1 MKKSFFSTM
10 RLMGLALLAA
20 ATLVTACEEVPEE
33 IPSDGKLA
41 VNITGVVK
49 DYNNSTSSFFEKG
62 DAVGL
67 HIITDHLYADNAKF
81 TYSADGK
88 FTNMSACYWYED
100 KSVLANLIAY
110 YPFNFNDGKY
120 NENGFTF
127 SVGEDQ
133 STNLKYRKSDFLV
146 GYASSK
152 PTAKAVNM
160 TFRHVLSQVVLP
172 FNTNGEIIK
181 EVVVSGVAT
190 TAKIKVTDGSC
201 VADASKKSTILP
213 AKVTIGGKD
222 AWAFIAVPQS
232 NAVLRVEVLTESNN
246 RYSFEN
252 VSASFEAGKAY
263 TATELTLE
271 DPDAVVKFT
280 TTITDWVAENEGA
293 MEFEKIENDV
303 IIEGDKGVEDVDP
316 YLEWPLIATLPS
328 LISPEITNDFVVV
341 VNTQGTSIT
350 PGEKL
355 YAHTG
360 VITSASSSGSDWK
373 YVKHEW
379 GVDAD
384 DCLLTHVGNGIYAMV
399 ITGGVRA
406 FYEVPAGEE
415 ILQMAFVFRTSGGTK
430 EVKDDGKDIYVN
442 LVDAS
447 ELVVSFVSPKNGE
460 IVKVGDVVK
469 VQVVA
474 QNSKSVTL
482 TLNGSEV
489 ESVESSKIYYEHTVS
504 EVGDMVFE
512 ATAYGR
518 DGSTVSESVIVA
530 ALGSTQS
537 MSRPASAKE
546 GVTVEGSD
554 ATFVLFAPGKEQI
567 VLLGDF
573 NKFAP
578 SNEYLMYRDGDYFW
592 TTVSGLQPNTEYAYQ
607 FLVDGTIR
615 VGDPYCEKVLDP
627 WNDSWIN
634 YYYDDATQT
643 KLPKPI
649 PVYPDLKEYP
659 ANATDVVSV
668 FSTTPEV
675 YNWQVTD
682 FDRPN
687 RHSLVIYELLVRD
700 FTEEGS
706 IDAVTAKLDYLETL
720 GVNAIELLPIQEFDG
735 NDSWGYNPCFYFAPD
750 KAYGTKEDY
759 KEFIDECHKR
769 GIAVILDVVFNH
781 TTGQFPWAKMW
792 WNSATNKTAANNPF
806 FNVDATHNWSVYHD
820 LKHTY
825 PKTRS
830 YIKEVLQFW
839 LREYNID
846 GYRFDLTKGIV
857 QNPSNYD
864 AGGYS
869 AERIGWLKEYADA
882 IRSID
887 EGEDAYIIFE
897 HFCDSREENEL
908 AAYKEIQLWNN
919 SAMSAMQESAMGW
932 HDGGKS
938 NFSGIS
944 TYGRVSFAESHDE
957 ERVAYKMSKY
967 GDTALK
973 TVESAAAANQLSGLY
988 ALAYLSPYTKMI
1000 WQFGELAY
1008 DYSIDYNDR
1017 TGRKPIPWTLGY
1029 FENTHRKT
1037 LYNNLSK
1044 IISWRTDHAEIFSY
1058 DEGNDHRKT
1067 WNLGESSKGGKT
1079 LVLSNSDGAVIV
1091 VANQTKESATTTVN
1105 VPQTGEWTN
1114 IITGQKVT
1122 LGSSYS
1128 VTLKAHE
1135 FVVLG
1140 KVN

>member
-1 MKKSFFSTM
+1 MKKIFFSTM

-33 IPSDGKLA
+33 IPSGKQEIKISA
-41 VNITGVVK
+41 TISNFSNDVV
-49 DYNNSTSSFFEKG
+49 DSFEKG
-62 DAVGL
+62 AAIGL
-67 HIITDHLYADNAKF
+67 NVVTDRATIVNNAKF
-81 TYSADGK
+81 TMNGSSFAAAKPVYWHDDDALATVFAYHPHNTKFNYTPGRKYSFAVK
-88 FTNMSACYWYED
+88 A
-100 KSVLANLIAY
+100 
-110 YPFNFNDGKY
+110 
-120 NENGFTF
+120 
-127 SVGEDQ
+127 DQ
-133 STNLKYRKSDFLV
+133 SSKENYVASDFMV
-146 GYASSK
+146 ASTTSK
-152 PTAKAVNM
+152 PTTKAVKLDFHHLFSKM
-160 TFRHVLSQVVLP
+160 TLFVTSP
-172 FNTNGEIIK
+172 TN
-181 EVVVSGVAT
+181 EVVESVTISGLYTEAT
-190 TAKIKVTDGSC
+190 LNIMEATAAAGGAQDDVI
-201 VADASKKSTILP
+201 P
-213 AKVTIGGKD
+213 AKVTLNNKD
-222 AWAFIAVPQS
+222 AWAFIVVPQEYDS
-232 NAVLRVEVLTESNN
+232 YSIKVTTVSGKHFIFTPDMIGVGTFES
-246 RYSFEN
+246 
-252 VSASFEAGKAY
+252 GKAY
-263 TATELTLE
+263 TAELVLDKE
-271 DPDAVVKFT
+271 NLQAQFT
-280 TTITDWVAENEGA
+280 TSITDWVAENEGA

-328 LISPEITNDFVVV
+328 LISPEITNDFVIV

-373 YVKHEW
+373 YTKHEW
-379 GVDAD
+379 NVDAD

-406 FYEVPAGEE
+406 FYDVPAGEE

-430 EVKDDGKDIYVN
+430 EVKDDGKDIFVN

-474 QNSKSVTL
+474 QNSKSVIL

-857 QNPSNYD
+857 QNPSSYD

-932 HDGGKS
+932 HENNKS

-973 TVESAAAANQLSGLY
+973 TVASAAAANQLSGLY

-1044 IISWRTDHAEIFSY
+1044 IISWRTDHAEIFSH
-1058 DEGNDHRKT
+1058 DSGNDHRKV

-1079 LVLSNSDGAVIV
+1079 LVLSNDDGAVIV
-1091 VANQTKESATTTVN
+1091 VANQTKDSATTTVS